1 MHCDGGVAQ
10 CVVGTFRA
18 VTVILNTSATSK
30 WARMNPSDKYVQA
43 MTRETEHYRQQE
55 LLLLH
60 AVIRLVGKSL
70 SPDLVIR
77 EMLHLMSELLGLN
90 RGRLV
95 LRDAHD
101 LSKARIR
108 YAYGLTTVQIERGQY
123 SVGEG
128 VTGQVLKNGQPVIV
142 QDIDQEPLFLCR
154 SVRREDL
161 PPETV
166 SFIALP
172 VTVLG
177 QVEGVFACHRIR
189 GRQRHL
195 NDDLSLLGLL
205 ATLAG
210 QVLGLDRM
218 VRQKT
223 QELEANNALLSQA
236 LESDLGRLGI
246 VGRSRA
252 LLRAMGEIERVSRA
266 SASVLLLG
274 ESGTGKELF
283 ARALHLLSSR
293 SDGPFVRVNCAAI
306 PESLF
311 ESELFGH
318 EKGSFTGAYA
328 ARAGLFEQAQSGTI
342 FLDEIG
348 ELPLALQAKLLRT
361 LQESTITRLGGKREI
376 QLDVRVVSAT
386 NQNLPAQ
393 ISAGTFRED
402 LYYRLNVIPIRL
414 PPLRERQGDV
424 HLLILHF
431 LNRANQAHQRNVH
444 FAAPVM
450 AALESHHWPG
460 NVRELNN
467 VIERLVL
474 LSADRRLELP
484 EMQAIWSETTR
495 SATQPS
501 VPLADRTGAP
511 RIRHYEAASLVD
523 AEVLLAALREHGT
536 QSRAA
541 QSLGM
546 TLRQFNYRL
555 KKIQPN

>member
-1 MHCDGGVAQ
+1 M
-10 CVVGTFRA
+10 
-18 VTVILNTSATSK
+18 
-30 WARMNPSDKYVQA
+30 
-43 MTRETEHYRQQE
+43 RETQHYRQQE

-60 AVIRLVGKSL
+60 AVIKLVGKSM
-70 SPDLVIR
+70 SPDPEPVIR
-77 EMLHLMSELLGLN
+77 EMMHLMSELLGLN

-95 LRDAHD
+95 LLDPHD
-101 LSKARIR
+101 PSKGRIR
-108 YAYGLTTVQIERGQY
+108 YAYGLTQTQIERGVY
-123 SVGEG
+123 SMGEG
-128 VTGQVLKNGQPVIV
+128 VTGQVLKSGQPIIV

-154 SVRREDL
+154 SVARADL
-161 PPETV
+161 PQETV

-172 VTVLG
+172 VIILG
-177 QVEGVFACHRIR
+177 RVEGVFACHRIR

-195 NDDLSLLGLL
+195 NDDLSLLSVL

-210 QVLGLDRM
+210 QALGLHRI
-218 VRQKT
+218 VRSKT
-223 QELEANNALLSQA
+223 EQLEASNALLTQA
-236 LESDLGRLGI
+236 LDSDLGRLGI

-252 LLRAMGEIERVSRA
+252 LLRAMGEIERVSRS

-283 ARALHLLSSR
+283 ARALHLLSAR

-306 PESLF
+306 PASLF

-318 EKGSFTGAYA
+318 EKGAFTGAYTS
-328 ARAGLFEQAQSGTI
+328 RAGLFEQAQSGTI

-361 LQESTITRLGGKREI
+361 IQESTITRLGAKHEI
-376 QLDVRVVSAT
+376 KLNIRLVSAT
-386 NQNLPAQ
+386 NQNLPEQ
-393 ISAGTFRED
+393 IAAGQFRED

-414 PPLRERQGDV
+414 PPLRERRGDV

-431 LNRANQAHQRNVH
+431 LNRANQAHQRNVYLS
-444 FAAPVM
+444 APVM
-450 AALESHHWPG
+450 AALEAHDWPG

-474 LSADRRLELP
+474 LCRESRLELE
-484 EMQAIWSETTR
+484 EMQAIWAETAAR
-495 SATQPS
+495 SAQT
-501 VPLADRTGAP
+501 LASAKASTNHPHVR
-511 RIRHYEAASLVD
+511 RYEPAHLIDVD
-523 AEVLLAALREHGT
+523 MLLAALREHGT

-555 KKIQPN
+555 KKVLPN